1 MSPATILPVTA
12 IVLFGH
18 GSRDPLWRQPMDA
31 VASRIREIDPQAR
44 VACAFL
50 ELTKPDLLEAVANVV
65 ADGATR
71 VTVLPMFLG
80 VGRHAREDLPVLL
93 ADLRQRHQGVEFV
106 LQPAVGEDRR
116 LTDLLAHMALG

>member
-1 MSPATILPVTA
+1 
-12 IVLFGH
+12 
-18 GSRDPLWRQPMDA
+18 MDA

-50 ELTKPDLLEAVANVV
+50 ELTKPDLLEAVDNVV

-106 LQPAVGEDRR
+106 LQRSVGEDRR

>member
-1 MSPATILPVTA
+1 
-12 IVLFGH
+12 
-18 GSRDPLWRQPMDA
+18 MDA
-31 VASRIREIDPQAR
+31 VALRIREIDPQAR

-80 VGRHAREDLPVLL
+80 VGRHARDDPEFAQAGVAHDML
-93 ADLRQRHQGVEFV
+93 AAGSANVMLAAS
-106 LQPAVGEDRR
+106 PATALVKRSRAPAR
-116 LTDLLAHMALG
+116 LAPRSKMPPRSIRSRDASTYSPSGT

>member
-1 MSPATILPVTA
+1 
-12 IVLFGH
+12 
-18 GSRDPLWRQPMDA
+18 MDA

-44 VACAFL
+44 VVCAFL
-50 ELTKPDLLEAVANVV
+50 ELTKPDLLEAVDTVV
-65 ADGATR
+65 AYGATR

-106 LQPAVGEDRR
+106 LQRSVGEDRR

>member
-1 MSPATILPVTA
+1 MSPPSTLPVTA

-44 VACAFL
+44 VVCAFL
-50 ELTKPDLLEAVANVV
+50 ELTKPDLLEAVDTVV

>member
-1 MSPATILPVTA
+1 
-12 IVLFGH
+12 
-18 GSRDPLWRQPMDA
+18 MDA
-31 VASRIREIDPQAR
+31 VALRIREIDPQAR
-44 VACAFL
+44 VVCAFL
-50 ELTKPDLLEAVANVV
+50 ELTKPDLLEAVDNVV

-106 LQPAVGEDRR
+106 LQRSVGEDRR